1 MLYIEMLNKVQD
13 YQEAIQKSCNIL
25 EENKVIKSH
34 YYDDILQTIKIYG
47 GYFYLGKGV
56 CMPHADI
63 SDNTLGTA
71 ACILK
76 LEETVDF
83 LGHPAQIFIT
93 FAARNA
99 EEHMKL
105 LKKVTYVFSDKQ
117 NLMRIQNAKTKEEI
131 RKIMEG

>member
-1 MLYIEMLNKVQD
+1 MLYIKMLNKVQD
-13 YQEAIQKSCNIL
+13 YQEAIQKSCDVL
-25 EENKVIKSH
+25 EAHKVIRRR
-34 YYDDILQTIKIYG
+34 YYEDILHTVDVYG

-63 SDNTLGTA
+63 SENTLGTA

-83 LGHPAQIFIT
+83 LGHPVQIFVT
-93 FAARNA
+93 FAAKDP
-99 EEHMKL
+99 EEHMEL
-105 LKKVTYVFSDKQ
+105 LKKITYIFSNRQ
-117 NLMRIQNAKTKEEI
+117 NLTRIQEAKTKEEI